1 MKKLVLAVMAMVGV
15 AFGAQAQ
22 EKGDFSV
29 GLNANY
35 RMWDN
40 ASDANN
46 LGFGAKVRYNLSDPF
61 RLEANFNYTLEKEN
75 VKAMDYT
82 VNAHYIF
89 KLGEKFS
96 LYPTVGL
103 GFVNFKWDMPSGGAS
118 GADMSEYEDLM
129 NQYGD
134 LMGEYGDM
142 YDEAMAEYEEAEG
155 GSDDSLNEFM
165 WQVGVGAEYP
175 ITDAIGVNAE
185 FKYNKA
191 GGDIDDSWFMFN
203 VGVTYTF

>member
-1 MKKLVLAVMAMVGV
+1 MKKLVLAVMAMAGV
-15 AFGAQAQ
+15 VCGVQAQ

-40 ASDANN
+40 ASDFNN
-46 LGFGAKVRYNLSDPF
+46 LGFGAKVRYNLTDPL
-61 RLEANFNYTLEKEN
+61 RLEANFNYTLEKDEY
-75 VKAMDYT
+75 KAMDYT
-82 VNAHYIF
+82 VNAHYLF
-89 KLGEKFS
+89 KLGEKFV

-103 GFVNFKWDMPSGGAS
+103 GFVNVKCDFAGAYDD
-118 GADMSEYEDLM
+118 AMDDAMDEYRDLM
-129 NQYGD
+129 GQYGD
-134 LMGEYGDM
+134 ILGEYGDM
-142 YDEAMAEYEEAEG
+142 MEDAYEDAKSA
-155 GSDDSLNEFM
+155 SDDSWNEFM

-191 GGDIDDSWFMFN
+191 GGDIDDSWFMLN